1 MSIFEIFNL
10 TLNTVCVSLRK
21 EGIGADVKHARVL
34 TLDDEATLWQ
44 TGVLGFINTPKSLLQ
59 AVFFVIEMHFC
70 LGRGQE
76 H

>member
-10 TLNTVCVSLRK
+10 TLDTVCVSLLK

-34 TLDDEATLWQ
+34 TLEYEATLWQ
-44 TGVLGFINTPKSLLQ
+44 TGVLGIDTPKSLLQ
-59 AVFFVIEMHFC
+59 AVFFITEMHFC